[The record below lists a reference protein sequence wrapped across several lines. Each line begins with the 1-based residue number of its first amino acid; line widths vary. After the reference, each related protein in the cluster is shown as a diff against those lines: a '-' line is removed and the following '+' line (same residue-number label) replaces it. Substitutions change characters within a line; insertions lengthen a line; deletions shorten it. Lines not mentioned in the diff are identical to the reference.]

1 MLIVSPVSILVKII
15 LSHSEN
21 SIMKI
26 SNLTKKDLKNK
37 SVKTLISNF
46 RTEYI
51 TNGLNEKDMSS
62 DPIVNF
68 EKWFDDAVKNNV
80 TEPNI
85 MHLATVDSECK
96 PSGRIVLLKSFDEN
110 GFVFFTNYESKKGT
124 ELGKNNNAS
133 LTFLWHDLYRQ
144 VRIEGKVHKIS
155 SEESDEY
162 FQSRPKG
169 SQISAV
175 ASAQSRLLPDRNSLE
190 EKVKELEEKYKNEP
204 VPRPENWG
212 GYCLK
217 PDRIEFWQGRLNRLH
232 DRLEFELQRNNSW
245 KMQRLYP

>member
-1 MLIVSPVSILVKII
+1 
-15 LSHSEN
+15 
-21 SIMKI
+21 MKI

-37 SVKTLISNF
+37 SVKALISNF

-51 TNGLNEKDMSS
+51 SNGLNENDMSA

-68 EKWFDDAVKNNV
+68 VKWFDDAVKNKI

-85 MHLATVDSECK
+85 MHLATVDSAGK

-110 GFVFFTNYESKKGT
+110 GFVFFTNFDSRKGVD
-124 ELGKNNNAS
+124 LKNNNYAS
-133 LTFLWHDLYRQ
+133 LTFLWYDLYRQ
-144 VRIEGKVHKIS
+144 VRIEGKVNKIS
-155 SEESDEY
+155 PEESDEY

-175 ASAQSRLLPDRNSLE
+175 ASAQSRILSDRNILE
-190 EKVKELEEKYKNEP
+190 DKVKELEEKYKSKP

-212 GYCLK
+212 GYRLK

-232 DRLEFELQRNNSW
+232 DRLEFELQKDNSW